1 MISFIVGVG
10 RKKPQFDHTLWS
22 VYDRVIGNLPRSNNF
37 VEGWHKAFATRVSVS
52 HPTVVKLVEKIRR
65 EQSKFEIDIAQILQG
80 HEPKPR
86 KAYYR
91 KLDQRIQHLATS
103 YNPSQLDQYLKNIF
117 GNINFS

>member
-22 VYDRVIGNLPRSNNF
+22 VYDRVIGNLPRSNNS
-37 VEGWHKAFATRVSVS
+37 VEGWHKVFATRVSIS

-86 KAYYR
+86 KACYR

-103 YNPSQLDQYLKNIF
+103 YNPSQLDQYLKNIS

>member
-10 RKKPQFDHTLWS
+10 RKKPQFDHTHLS
-22 VYDRVIGNLPRSNNF
+22 VYDRVIGNLPRSNNS
-37 VEGWHKAFATRVSVS
+37 VEEWHRAFAIRVSIS
-52 HPTVVKLVEKIRR
+52 HPTVVKLVGKIRR

-86 KAYYR
+86 KACYL

-103 YNPSQLDQYLKNIF
+103 YNPSQLDQYLKNIS
-117 GNINFS
+117 GNINF